1 MNLKVCVYIYIY
13 THYHIY
19 RFNYLIE
26 AIYFIMDL
34 CKYML
39 QHLQVYK
46 LKKKKKKLSKGF
58 VTFIK
63 KFNKTTKYQL
73 KSVNEI
79 VSKDMGIC
87 LG

>member
-1 MNLKVCVYIYIY
+1 M
-13 THYHIY
+13 
-19 RFNYLIE
+19 IE

-34 CKYML
+34 YKYML

-46 LKKKKKKLSKGF
+46 LKKKKKLSKGF

-73 KSVNEI
+73 KLVNEI